1 MDAKFEAVLN
11 SLPSKGPRSRLEPYS
26 ELITEMRKRG
36 HSYREIAQVLA
47 KTCDL
52 QVGTST
58 VNDFVL
64 SRKRSKSRPSVA
76 ANAARTVSKKRAG
89 VASKKLRSD
98 DVEQRGTPS
107 KGQEGILRKFQELKN
122 RKAKMPAK
130 KPLFAYNPDEPL
142 RLPRKKSPKEE

>member
-1 MDAKFEAVLN
+1 MDAKFEVILN
-11 SLPSKGPRSRLEPYS
+11 SLPSKEPRSRLEPYS

-36 HSYREIAQVLA
+36 HSYREIARVLA

-64 SRKRSKSRPSVA
+64 SRKRSKSRSSVA
-76 ANAARTVSKKRAG
+76 TNAALTVSKKKAE
-89 VASKKLRSD
+89 VASKKQNVD
-98 DVEQRGTPS
+98 DAEQRGTPP

-122 RKAKMPAK
+122 RTVQKPVK
-130 KPLFAYNPDEPL
+130 KPVFAYNPDEPL
-142 RLPRKKSPKEE
+142 RLPRKKSPKE